1 MVHTSKHSGALHANP
16 NIAVERLESIQA
28 ALGGMVRWSRVAF
41 FDRISEVAGLSLD
54 RSTITILNLLSV
66 NGRLRYSEL
75 SDLLAVDRSTASRQ
89 VATAISAELVAQTT
103 DPSDKRARILTLTK
117 KGEAVHEAESAAWHI
132 VIDSL
137 VSGWADEDQEMLA
150 VLLTRLVDRMRDEY
164 YTRG

>member
-1 MVHTSKHSGALHANP
+1 
-16 NIAVERLESIQA
+16 
-28 ALGGMVRWSRVAF
+28 MVRWSRVAF